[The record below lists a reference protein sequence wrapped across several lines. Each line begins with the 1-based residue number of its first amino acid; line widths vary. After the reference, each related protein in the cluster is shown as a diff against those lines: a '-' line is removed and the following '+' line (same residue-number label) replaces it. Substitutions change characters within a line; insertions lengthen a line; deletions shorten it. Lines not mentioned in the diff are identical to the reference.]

1 MFFSFPPFPPF
12 SRSFFQT
19 TLPVQPAPHLPAQSR
34 PLPTLTL
41 QEQATVHIKN
51 PPPDPGNEQIREP
64 RRIPTERMDSSST
77 SLKKGEVGY
86 KERRLFLKKTVRVSS
101 STIQKR
107 HALSHLN
114 PIQTWNSKFTLNL
127 QANGSDS
134 SNVQVNPGQKRRR
147 PR

>member
-1 MFFSFPPFPPF
+1 MFCSFPSLPSPL
-12 SRSFFQT
+12 SFFQT

-51 PPPDPGNEQIREP
+51 PPPDPGNKQIREL

-77 SLKKGEVGY
+77 SLQKGEVSY

-107 HALSHLN
+107 HAHLPSRFPP
-114 PIQTWNSKFTLNL
+114 PIDPS
-127 QANGSDS
+127 APPPPSPPSASSDDDDRA
-134 SNVQVNPGQKRRR
+134 PIRRR
-147 PR
+147 RS